1 MTLAGLKPIAVTMG
15 EPAGIAP
22 DITLQAWLTLR
33 TKYGPGFFVIG
44 DPQVLKSRA
53 NRLGLHVD
61 VAAIE
66 TIPEAGAAFKKA
78 LPVFTRSVVQEP
90 EPGIILPANAGAVIG
105 SIDSAVALAIKGQ
118 VSAVVTN
125 PIQKK
130 VLYAQGFEHTGHT
143 DFIAALVRS
152 HGFTAEP
159 VMMLAAPGIRTV
171 PLTVHIPLKAVAQ
184 ALSVEGI
191 VRQTR
196 VVNADLKRYFGIISP
211 RIAITGL
218 NPHAGEGG
226 ALGGEEQSIISPAIE
241 ILEKEGIG
249 VEGPVPA
256 DSVFHAEARSRF
268 DVVVCMF
275 HDQAL
280 IPVKTIGFHEGV
292 NATLGL
298 PIVRTSP
305 DHGTALSLAGSG
317 KANPTSLICAIELA
331 AAMADHAQQQ
341 PQ

>member
-22 DITLQAWLTLR
+22 DITLQAWLSLR

-44 DPQVLKSRA
+44 DPQILKSRA

-61 VAAIE
+61 LATIE
-66 TIPEAGAAFKKA
+66 TVAEVSTVFKTA
-78 LPVFTRSVVQEP
+78 LPVLVQSVAREP
-90 EPGIILPANAGAVIG
+90 EPGTILPTNAGAVVG
-105 SIDSAVALAIKGQ
+105 SIECAVALAIKGQ

-130 VLYAQGFEHTGHT
+130 VLYAQGFEHSGHT

-152 HGFTAEP
+152 RGFTAEP

-196 VVNADLKRYFGIISP
+196 VVNADLTRYFGIVSP

-226 ALGGEEQSIISPAIE
+226 ALGGEEQSIIGPAIE
-241 ILEKEGIG
+241 ILKKEGIT
-249 VEGPVPA
+249 VEGPLPA

-305 DHGTALSLAGSG
+305 DHGTALPLAGSG

-331 AAMADHAQQQ
+331 AGMADHAQQQ

>member
-1 MTLAGLKPIAVTMG
+1 MTLAGLRPIAVTMG

-22 DITLQAWLTLR
+22 DITLQAWSSLR
-33 TKYGPGFFVIG
+33 AKYGPGFFVIG
-44 DPQVLKSRA
+44 DPQILKDRA
-53 NRLGLHVD
+53 LRLGLAVD
-61 VAAIE
+61 IAVIE
-66 TIPEAGAAFKKA
+66 TVAEAGDPFKTA
-78 LPVFTRSVVQEP
+78 LPVLRHAAARLP
-90 EPGIILPANAGAVIG
+90 EPGTILPENSQMVVG
-105 SIDSAVALAIKGQ
+105 SIENAVALALKGQ
-118 VSAVVTN
+118 VSAIVTN
-125 PIQKK
+125 PIHKK
-130 VLYAQGFEHTGHT
+130 VLYAQGFGHTGHT
-143 DFIAALVRS
+143 DFIASLVRS
-152 HGFTAEP
+152 RGLSAEP
-159 VMMLAAPGIRTV
+159 VMMLAAPGLRTV
-171 PLTVHIPLKAVAQ
+171 PLTVHIPLKEVARV
-184 ALSVEGI
+184 LSVETI

-196 VVNADLKRYFGIISP
+196 VVSTDLKRFFGIVSP

-226 ALGGEEQSIISPAIE
+226 ALGGEEQSIIAPAIE
-241 ILEKEGIG
+241 ILRKDQID
-249 VEGPVPA
+249 VEGPLPA

-331 AAMADHAQQQ
+331 AAMAEYAQQQ
-341 PQ
+341 SP

>member
-22 DITLQAWLTLR
+22 DITLQAWLSLR
-33 TKYGPGFFVIG
+33 TKYGPGFFIIG
-44 DPQVLKSRA
+44 DLQVLRSRA
-53 NRLGLHVD
+53 KRLGLKVELAAVD
-61 VAAIE
+61 
-66 TIPEAGAAFKKA
+66 TIPEASDMFRKA
-78 LPVFTRSVVQEP
+78 LPVLTNRVAHEP
-90 EPGIILPANAGAVIG
+90 DPGVIVAANAKAVIG
-105 SIDSAVALAIKGQ
+105 SIESAVALALDGN
-118 VSAVVTN
+118 VSAIVTN
-125 PIQKK
+125 PIQKS

-152 HGFTAEP
+152 RGLAAEP

-184 ALSVEGI
+184 ALSVEEI

-196 VVNADLKRYFGIISP
+196 VVHSDLKRYFGFVFP
-211 RIAITGL
+211 KIAVTGL

-226 ALGGEEQSIISPAIE
+226 ALGGEEQTIISPAIE
-241 ILEKEGIG
+241 ILKKDGIN
-249 VEGPVPA
+249 VEGPLPA

-317 KANPTSLICAIELA
+317 KANPTSLIRAIELA
-331 AAMADHAQQQ
+331 GAMADHVQQQ

>member
-1 MTLAGLKPIAVTMG
+1 MTSAGVKPIAVTMG

-22 DITLQAWLTLR
+22 DITLQAWLSLR
-33 TKYGPGFFVIG
+33 TKHPQGFFVIG
-44 DPQVLKSRA
+44 DVRVLKSRA
-53 NRLGLHVD
+53 FRLGLKVD
-61 VAAIE
+61 FAAIE
-66 TIPEAGAAFKKA
+66 NAAEAGHAFGKA
-78 LPVFTRSVVQEP
+78 LPVLSREVAREP
-90 EPGIILPANAGAVIG
+90 EPGSIEPANSKSVVG
-105 SIDSAVALAIKGQ
+105 SIVDAVELALEGK

-130 VLYAQGFEHTGHT
+130 VLYGQGFEHTGHT
-143 DFIAALVRS
+143 DFIAALVRAR
-152 HGFTAEP
+152 GLVAEP
-159 VMMLAAPGIRTV
+159 VMMLAAPGLRTV
-171 PLTVHIPLKAVAQ
+171 PLPVHIPLREVAQ
-184 ALSVEGI
+184 ALSIEGI
-191 VRQTR
+191 VRQVR
-196 VVNADLKRYFGIISP
+196 VVNADLRRYFGINSP
-211 RIAITGL
+211 RIAVTGL
-218 NPHAGEGG
+218 NPHSGEGG

-241 ILEKEGIG
+241 ALAKEG
-249 VEGPVPA
+249 VRVAGPLPA
-256 DSVFHAEARSRF
+256 DSVFHAEARAHF

-331 AAMADHAQQQ
+331 AAMAEHARQQ

>member
-22 DITLQAWLTLR
+22 DITLQAWLSLR

-44 DPQVLKSRA
+44 DPNVLKSRA
-53 NRLGLHVD
+53 NRLGLQVGL
-61 VAAIE
+61 AIVE
-66 TIPEAGAAFKKA
+66 TIPEASEAFKKA
-78 LPVFTRSVVQEP
+78 LPVLARPVVREP
-90 EPGIILPANAGAVIG
+90 EPGIILPTNAAAIIG
-105 SIDSAVALAIKGQ
+105 SIESAVGLAIKGL

-125 PIQKK
+125 PIHKK
-130 VLYAQGFEHTGHT
+130 ALYAQGFKHSGHT

-152 HGFTAEP
+152 RGFAAEP

-184 ALSVEGI
+184 TLSVEGI

-196 VVNADLKRYFGIISP
+196 VVNADLTRYFGIVSP
-211 RIAITGL
+211 RIAVTGL

-226 ALGGEEQSIISPAIE
+226 ALGGEEQTIIAPAIE
-241 ILEKEGIG
+241 ILQKEGIT
-249 VEGPVPA
+249 VEGPLPA

-268 DVVVCMF
+268 DVVICMF

-305 DHGTALSLAGSG
+305 DHGTALPLAGSG

>member
-1 MTLAGLKPIAVTMG
+1 MTMAGLRPIAVTMG

-22 DITLQAWLTLR
+22 DITLKAWLSLR

-44 DPQVLKSRA
+44 DPQILKGRA
-53 NRLGLHVD
+53 QKLGLAVD
-61 VAAIE
+61 IAVIGAVA
-66 TIPEAGAAFKKA
+66 EASDRFKMA
-78 LPVFTRSVVQEP
+78 LPVLGHAAARLP
-90 EPGIILPANAGAVIG
+90 EPGTIYPENSQAVIG
-105 SIDSAVALAIKGQ
+105 SIENAVTLALKGQ
-118 VSAVVTN
+118 VSAIVTN
-125 PIQKK
+125 PIHKK
-130 VLYAQGFEHTGHT
+130 VLYAQGFAHTGHT
-143 DFIAALVRS
+143 DFIASLVRS
-152 HGFTAEP
+152 RGLSAEP
-159 VMMLAAPGIRTV
+159 VMMLAAPGLRTV
-171 PLTVHIPLKAVAQ
+171 PLTVHIPLKDVARM
-184 ALSVEGI
+184 LSVETI

-196 VVNADLKRYFGIISP
+196 VVNADLRRYFGIVSP

-226 ALGGEEQSIISPAIE
+226 ALGGEEQSIIAPAIE
-241 ILEKEGIG
+241 ILKKERID
-249 VEGPVPA
+249 VEGPLPA

-305 DHGTALSLAGSG
+305 DHGTALSLAGSD

-331 AAMADHAQQQ
+331 AAMAEHAQQQ
-341 PQ
+341 SP

>member
-1 MTLAGLKPIAVTMG
+1 MTLAGLRPIAVTMG

-22 DITLQAWLTLR
+22 DITLQAWLSLR

-44 DPQVLKSRA
+44 DPQVLKARA
-53 NRLGLHVD
+53 TRLGLNVD
-61 VAAIE
+61 LAAIE
-66 TIPEAGAAFKKA
+66 ASPEASDAFKKA
-78 LPVFTRSVVQEP
+78 LPVLSHRVAQQP
-90 EPGIILPANAGAVIG
+90 DPGIILPANSGAVIG
-105 SIDSAVALAIKGQ
+105 SIEIAVTLALKRQ
-118 VSAVVTN
+118 VSAIVTN

-130 VLYAQGFEHTGHT
+130 VLYGQGFAHSGHT
-143 DFIAALVRS
+143 DFIAALIRS
-152 HGFTAEP
+152 RGLEAEP

-171 PLTVHIPLKAVAQ
+171 PLTVHIPLRDVAQ
-184 ALSVEGI
+184 ALSAEGI

-196 VVNADLKRYFGIISP
+196 VVHCDLKRYFGIVSP
-211 RIAITGL
+211 RIAVTGL

-241 ILEKEGIG
+241 MLKKEGID
-249 VEGPVPA
+249 VEGPLAA

-268 DVVVCMF
+268 DVVICMF